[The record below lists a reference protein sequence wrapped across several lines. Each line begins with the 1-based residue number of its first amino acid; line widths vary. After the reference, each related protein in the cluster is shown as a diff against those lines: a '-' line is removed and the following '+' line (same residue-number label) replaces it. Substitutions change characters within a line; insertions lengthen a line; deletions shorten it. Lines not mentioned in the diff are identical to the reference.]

1 MNLCVSAP
9 EIQHKATC
17 TTASDMYSLGMVFIA
32 CFNSGHSVIQASHST
47 QQYFKLAGQ
56 VRDQCQFWTDLD
68 IYSQL
73 SERVNSVLAKIPIGI
88 QESVFHLV
96 NQETKHRPTAKSL
109 VQISYFGWD
118 YDKIRVCKWE
128 VQFRDPAVQALQFL
142 ESLNSK
148 DTNQKA
154 QFFRNSLLEVFS
166 IIPRVN
172 LINNKL
178 TQILIFYS

>member
-1 MNLCVSAP
+1 MPKAAQPNLNYIGLSKVRTFKIMKLCVSAP

-96 NQETKHRPTAKSL
+96 NQDTRHRPTARSL

-118 YDKIRVCKWE
+118 YNDLRVCE
-128 VQFRDPAVQALQFL
+128 LRVIAGTQQFKP
-142 ESLNSK
+142 
-148 DTNQKA
+148 
-154 QFFRNSLLEVFS
+154 
-166 IIPRVN
+166 
-172 LINNKL
+172 
-178 TQILIFYS
+178 YSF